1 MGGSFEAPKCV
12 RTRDAGCTL
21 AGMLRTRFAI
31 ASFWLVLVLFLGSAY
46 FAAQETG
53 RFVLPFLKFL
63 MPGVP
68 SSELQAIHMVLR
80 KLAHVLEYA
89 VLALLWYRAL
99 HRVGGRSPRT
109 AAWVALSICLVCS
122 FADEAHQSML
132 PSRHGSVRD
141 FVIDAFGA
149 TAMLT
154 IARGRTMGDPGGRL
168 SSAIAVEPAD

>member
-1 MGGSFEAPKCV
+1 V
-12 RTRDAGCTL
+12 RTCDAGCTL
-21 AGMLRTRFAI
+21 AGVPRTQFAI

-68 SSELQAIHMVLR
+68 SSEPQAIHMVLR

-99 HRVGGRSPRT
+99 HRVGGRRPRT

-122 FADEAHQSML
+122 VADEAHQSML

-154 IARGRTMGDPGGRL
+154 IARGQTMGDPGGRL
-168 SSAIAVEPAD
+168 SSAIAAEPAD

>member
-1 MGGSFEAPKCV
+1 V
-12 RTRDAGCTL
+12 RTCDAGCTL
-21 AGMLRTRFAI
+21 AGVPRTQFAI

-53 RFVLPFLKFL
+53 RYVVPFLKFL

-99 HRVGGRSPRT
+99 HTVGGRSPRT

-122 FADEAHQSML
+122 IADEAHQSML
-132 PSRHGSVRD
+132 PSRRGSVRD

-168 SSAIAVEPAD
+168 SSAIAAEPAD